1 MAQTVL
7 SMEHITKTFGSGHT
21 AVTALKGI
29 DFSVTAGEFVSIIGP
44 SGSGKST
51 FLTIAGGLQRPS
63 EGKIIIGQQ
72 DFTDLP
78 DKNDL
83 LPVSKKSALFCKV
96 QTSFL
101 FESQ

>member
-83 LPVSKKSALFCKV
+83 LPVSKKSALFLQSSNLV
-96 QTSFL
+96 PF
-101 FESQ
+101 